1 MFAWSSQAESTCWEG
16 HRRFGQRNRVMFSRK
31 DAIVMAGFCGS
42 LRPRVILPTRRLG
55 RGILLQVSGRSAPVT
70 ALPPAHIGWKGLRGI
85 LPYDLYARSV
95 PLSFLPGGAFLP
107 AVPWTQSG
115 LMPSH

>member
-70 ALPPAHIGWKGLRGI
+70 ALPLHISGGKDSGGFFPTTCMHEACLSPFFRGE
-85 LPYDLYARSV
+85 LFFP
-95 PLSFLPGGAFLP
+95 PFPGP
-107 AVPWTQSG
+107 NRD
-115 LMPSH
+115 